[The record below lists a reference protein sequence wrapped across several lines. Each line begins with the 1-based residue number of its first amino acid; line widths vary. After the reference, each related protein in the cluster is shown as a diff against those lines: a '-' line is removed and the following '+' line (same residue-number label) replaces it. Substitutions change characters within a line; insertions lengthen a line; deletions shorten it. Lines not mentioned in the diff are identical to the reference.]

1 MPDIISLRFGE
12 AVNTALRHALKRWPE
27 SLLYG
32 EDVGKPGGVF
42 GVTRRLKR
50 EFGDRVFDTP
60 ISESAII
67 GSAVG
72 AAMMGRRPIVE
83 IMWID
88 FTLVGLDQVINQAA
102 NVRYISKGALTAPI
116 TIRTQQGATPGSC
129 AQHSQSLE
137 ALFTHIPGLRVCIPS
152 TPQDAYDLLLSAV
165 ACDDPTLVIEARGLY
180 NGEKQDVQVG
190 GEESLPWPA
199 DSFDAALAQLVVNF
213 MSDADAGIAEMR
225 RVVRPGG
232 MVAAC
237 TWDYS
242 GGMTMLRT
250 FWDAALSLDS
260 EAPDEARTMR
270 YNDPD
275 ALRELWLRA
284 GLEVVEN
291 DALVIEASYRDF
303 DDYWGPFTGGVGP
316 AGAYTSSLDPD
327 RREALREECRRR
339 LGDPE
344 GAFTLTAKAWAVK
357 GRA

>member
-12 AVNTALRHALKRWPE
+12 AINTALRHALKRWPE

-180 NGEKQDVQVG
+180 NGEKQDVQVRGEIAPIG
-190 GEESLPWPA
+190 GSRLRHKGDDLTIVTWGSISHSVTAAA
-199 DSFDAALAQLVVNF
+199 DALA
-213 MSDADAGIAEMR
+213 ADGIH
-225 RVVRPGG
+225 V
-232 MVAAC
+232 
-237 TWDYS
+237 D
-242 GGMTMLRT
+242 
-250 FWDAALSLDS
+250 
-260 EAPDEARTMR
+260 
-270 YNDPD
+270 
-275 ALRELWLRA
+275 
-284 GLEVVEN
+284 
-291 DALVIEASYRDF
+291 VIEAVWLNPF
-303 DDYWGPFTGGVGP
+303 DTDAVLQSVARTGRLLVVHEANTTGGFGAEVISRVVE
-316 AGAYTSSLDPD
+316 AGV
-327 RREALREECRRR
+327 RLRTRPRR
-339 LGDPE
+339 LGLPDLRMPAAPHLSAAVLPCKDDVIAAARQLVRAAPPLSNNQQLTI
-344 GAFTLTAKAWAVK
+344 GATQ
-357 GRA
+357 